1 MAQSGRLEV
10 IPFPQ
15 PFELHRTEPNP
26 FGSHCGSRKAQCLSH
41 PSLHVCF
48 LLPRLAPLPPIGW
61 RKLSEPKQKV
71 LPRLLMLGHI
81 RLLPQVL
88 ASQPPCLGFAS
99 VWFCFWMEGGSI
111 ACSLKARGRQSECA
125 LTRAQKRQGGK
136 GAKGN
141 LAWGC
146 LFMRTLNNSFL
157 SLLSSSQRDKN
168 KRVFLAYCL
177 ELRIVKRGE
186 NITVTE
192 GDTRKSVTF
201 NCSTY
206 NQSHQIK
213 ALYIFLNNLWLGSG
227 YERTRT
233 PAIAMQRE
241 AC

>member
-1 MAQSGRLEV
+1 MHKNAEGVSGLR
-10 IPFPQ
+10 
-15 PFELHRTEPNP
+15 
-26 FGSHCGSRKAQCLSH
+26 
-41 PSLHVCF
+41 
-48 LLPRLAPLPPIGW
+48 
-61 RKLSEPKQKV
+61 
-71 LPRLLMLGHI
+71 
-81 RLLPQVL
+81 
-88 ASQPPCLGFAS
+88 
-99 VWFCFWMEGGSI
+99 
-111 ACSLKARGRQSECA
+111 
-125 LTRAQKRQGGK
+125 
-136 GAKGN
+136 GN
-141 LAWGC
+141 LGWGC

-157 SLLSSSQRDKN
+157 SLLSSSQRDEN

-177 ELRIVKRGE
+177 ELRIVKREE

>member
-1 MAQSGRLEV
+1 MAQSGWSDSLPSALWIAEDWTKPLWFPV
-10 IPFPQ
+10 LAAGSVPVTSLLACVFSSAQDSPIASYWVKKAFWAKAESPFQALDAGTYPHASTGACQ
-15 PFELHRTEPNP
+15 SATVPGL
-26 FGSHCGSRKAQCLSH
+26 
-41 PSLHVCF
+41 
-48 LLPRLAPLPPIGW
+48 
-61 RKLSEPKQKV
+61 
-71 LPRLLMLGHI
+71 HI
-81 RLLPQVL
+81 RMVLL
-88 ASQPPCLGFAS
+88 SNGEGFY
-99 VWFCFWMEGGSI
+99 WMHSEG
-111 ACSLKARGRQSECA
+111 
-125 LTRAQKRQGGK
+125 KRQTKRVCAHACAERKGGK

-177 ELRIVKRGE
+177 ERRIVKREE

-233 PAIAMQRE
+233 PAIAMQQE